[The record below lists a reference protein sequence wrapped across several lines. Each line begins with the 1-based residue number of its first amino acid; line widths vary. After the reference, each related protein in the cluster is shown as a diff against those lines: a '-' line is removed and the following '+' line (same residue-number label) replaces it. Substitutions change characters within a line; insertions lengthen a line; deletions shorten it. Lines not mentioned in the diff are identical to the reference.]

1 MIWGTPVAAW
11 ALLALAVPIL
21 IHTLV
26 SRRAKP
32 TPFPTLRFIPHTRL
46 VSIERRAL
54 EDIALLMIRLC
65 VLTAAVAA
73 VAGPFL
79 ITRSRRGA
87 WEATTIR
94 AEVVS
99 GVASR
104 GDQIRSFGAD
114 TLSAGIREAL
124 AWLDVQPPG
133 RRELIIRSAFPIGAI
148 SAADVAAIPTTIG
161 LRFER
166 IGTLPATSRFRAPAV
181 LVGDAGGTIAYVQR
195 EVVLEAG
202 RTSVRDTG
210 TAVAQKL
217 PIEIVAPEQ
226 RRESVDDV
234 LKSALAER
242 VPVPVGDRTARI
254 ELTDNLAAAATA
266 PTIDSIVSPWMADAV
281 ARIWRDM
288 TPRSPLLRGLV
299 FNAEGSRLIVRV
311 DSAIADSLLGDLT
324 KSVLAAMAT
333 GAERPGREILSIP
346 DAQLNEWSRAPGPAA
361 VARPD
366 QQPWDG
372 RWFWLLSL
380 ALLAVETWMRGR
392 RSAHPVDVA
401 GPSLPEQSRVA

>member
-104 GDQIRSFGAD
+104 GDQIP
-114 TLSAGIREAL
+114 
-124 AWLDVQPPG
+124 V
-133 RRELIIRSAFPIGAI
+133 
-148 SAADVAAIPTTIG
+148 
-161 LRFER
+161 
-166 IGTLPATSRFRAPAV
+166 
-181 LVGDAGGTIAYVQR
+181 VQR
-195 EVVLEAG
+195 G
-202 RTSVRDTG
+202 H
-210 TAVAQKL
+210 AVCWHPRGPGLA
-217 PIEIVAPEQ
+217 
-226 RRESVDDV
+226 RRPAARASR
-234 LKSALAER
+234 AHHA
-242 VPVPVGDRTARI
+242 VG
-254 ELTDNLAAAATA
+254 
-266 PTIDSIVSPWMADAV
+266 
-281 ARIWRDM
+281 
-288 TPRSPLLRGLV
+288 
-299 FNAEGSRLIVRV
+299 
-311 DSAIADSLLGDLT
+311 
-324 KSVLAAMAT
+324 
-333 GAERPGREILSIP
+333 IP
-346 DAQLNEWSRAPGPAA
+346 D
-361 VARPD
+361 
-366 QQPWDG
+366 
-372 RWFWLLSL
+372 
-380 ALLAVETWMRGR
+380 
-392 RSAHPVDVA
+392 RSDLC
-401 GPSLPEQSRVA
+401 G